1 MLLAAAAA
9 FAGAA
14 VQSATGFGFALV
26 LGPALFAVR
35 GPEEA
40 VSALL
45 VLGFA
50 LNLLVLADGRRAR
63 VPWGPVGIALAAA
76 VPGLVGGA
84 LILTALPKAPLQAAV
99 GAAVI
104 VAALVQMWA
113 RPAPAR
119 HEPSVASA
127 AAVGLTSGT
136 LTTAT
141 SVSGPPLVLWFE
153 AQGLAPAE
161 MRTSLSVCFLALN
174 LAGAAALVAA
184 GGTDSI
190 ADLGLLLPLLGL
202 VLIGHLLGAR
212 LFRRLDPSRFRLVVL
227 GLVLVAGLASL
238 AAGVAG
244 A

>member
-14 VQSATGFGFALV
+14 VQSATGFGFALI
-26 LGPALFAVR
+26 LGPAIFAVR

-63 VPWGPVGIALAAA
+63 VPWRPVAIALAAA

-84 LILTALPKAPLQAAV
+84 LVLTAVSKPTLQAAV
-99 GAAVI
+99 GVAVI
-104 VAALVQMWA
+104 AAALVQIRA
-113 RPAPAR
+113 RPAAAP
-119 HEPSVASA
+119 HEPSLISAS
-127 AAVGLTSGT
+127 AVGLTSGA

-153 AQGLAPAE
+153 AQGLPPRE

-174 LAGAAALVAA
+174 VAGAAALLAAA
-184 GGTDSI
+184 GTGSV
-190 ADLGLLLPLLGL
+190 ASPVLVLPLLAL
-202 VLIGHLLGAR
+202 VVLGHLVGAR
-212 LFRRLDPSRFRLVVL
+212 VFRRLDSRRFRALVL
-227 GLVLVAGLASL
+227 GLVVAAGAASL

-244 A
+244 L